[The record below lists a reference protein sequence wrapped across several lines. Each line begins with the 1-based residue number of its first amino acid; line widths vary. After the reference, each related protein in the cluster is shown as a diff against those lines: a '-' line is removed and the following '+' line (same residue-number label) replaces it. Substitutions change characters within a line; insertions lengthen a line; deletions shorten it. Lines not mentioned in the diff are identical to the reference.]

1 MRRLLT
7 AFALILVLAAPAD
20 AEDSANGADADAL
33 ATAPIS
39 GSLAIIASA
48 NADGVFAPGETEGS
62 VRHLG
67 SGLVCHFQSDG
78 SGARLVL
85 FPGLPRG
92 DDVACES
99 ADGGHNI
106 RLHATRLPQ
115 RATLDNLI
123 AAVEAAVRRATPEAA
138 PYAATLRIAS
148 DAGLPASRSAQY
160 LVPGENG
167 ARDYLRVS
175 VAQVGAW
182 TIKMRYRASAPDDA
196 SAARL
201 EERSELTWRGVL
213 GEMAR

>member
-39 GSLAIIASA
+39 GSQAIIASA

-92 DDVACES
+92 DDVACEFV
-99 ADGGHNI
+99 DGNQGI
-106 RLHATRLPQ
+106 RLYATRLPQ
-115 RATLDNLI
+115 RASLDQLVDAVQ
-123 AAVEAAVRRATPEAA
+123 AAVGRAAPGAA
-138 PYAATLRIAS
+138 PYSPTLRIANS
-148 DAGLPASRSAQY
+148 VGLPASRSAQY

-175 VAQVGAW
+175 VAQIGVW
-182 TIKMRYRASAPDDA
+182 TIKMRYRAPAPDDA
-196 SAARL
+196 TARRL

-213 GEMAR
+213 GEMGR